1 MGPECWLLQA
11 EKYGKVATT
20 SVRVSLPLFLASQHE
35 RSPHEESLGF
45 SSPSVLEDSP
55 AVRGTCPLCA
65 GPHDWMPR
73 LWFTMLTPQRE
84 GPTPVA
90 LLFLADPSEVCRSRP
105 DDFFLPFSFWSYLVM

>member
-65 GPHDWMPR
+65 GPQDWDAQIVVHHAYSP
-73 LWFTMLTPQRE
+73 E
-84 GPTPVA
+84 GRTHSCGLA
-90 LLFLADPSEVCRSRP
+90 LPSRSLRG
-105 DDFFLPFSFWSYLVM
+105 VQVQTG